1 MSKPEQPR
9 SRPVRLADIER
20 LSVLASEGEPL
31 ARLELAHATAAVLV
45 DAGRGGHGPH
55 TGALVALADTV
66 GLDTLA
72 ELWQDAEEDT
82 LPGVLWVLYLL
93 RSWCQVQGEAVARFY
108 RAGRGLD
115 PVDEV
120 VAGVPDEC
128 DPESVHRFADAI
140 LAGAYRGDFD
150 VALERA
156 AAFFR
161 IIAIGRRELSQSGR
175 DWGSVSGQPAD
186 QMAERNERCAGA
198 LERAAERWRTG
209 TLR

>member
-1 MSKPEQPR
+1 MSNPERPL
-9 SRPVRLADIER
+9 RPVRVADIER

-31 ARLELAHATAAVLV
+31 ARLELAHATAAALV
-45 DAGRGGHGPH
+45 DAGRRADSSN
-55 TGALVALADTV
+55 TGNLVALADTV

-72 ELWQDAEEDT
+72 ELWQDAAEDT

-93 RSWCQVQGEAVARFY
+93 RSWCQVQDEAVSRFY
-108 RAGRGLD
+108 RAGRGLA

-120 VAGVPDEC
+120 VAGVPEHS
-128 DPESVHRFADAI
+128 DPESVHQFADAI
-140 LAGAYRGDFD
+140 LAGAYRGDFA

-161 IIAIGRRELSQSGR
+161 IVAIGRRELCAAGY
-175 DWGSVSGQPAD
+175 DAGSASGQRAD
-186 QMAERNERCAGA
+186 DMADRNERCAVA
-198 LERAAERWRTG
+198 LERAARAWRNG